1 MYKCIGC
8 GIKTET
14 ELCERCFRIKNY
26 NDFKPVTVDNLN
38 FIEIIDKIE
47 KEALTVLVIDLLNI
61 PKNFDIIKKHLKSKF
76 ILVLTKFDLMPTNN
90 ITRYIEYF
98 KKFNLNP
105 LDTIVVSS
113 LNNYNLD
120 YLYEN
125 IVKYQYHNVYFVG
138 YTNAG
143 KSSLINKLIY
153 NYSNQESKITTS
165 YMPNTTLDTI
175 EIKLNDFILIDTPGI
190 LNKGDI
196 TNYLSSKDIK
206 KIASKKKIKPLSFQ
220 IKSLQTINIDNFLT
234 ITLNNNDIVIY
245 MPNLLNITR
254 IYKESLSTLPSRIIN
269 IEKTSDIV
277 IPGLGFIK
285 VMKPGQVK
293 INVQD
298 DIDVF
303 VRDSII

>member
-220 IKSLQTINIDNFLT
+220 IKFLQTINIDNFLT

>member
-1 MYKCIGC
+1 MFKCVGC
-8 GIKTET
+8 GIKTEN

-26 NDFKPVTVDNLN
+26 NDFKPISVDNHN
-38 FIEIIDKIE
+38 FIDIIDKIE
-47 KEALTVLVIDLLNI
+47 EEALIVLVIDLLNI
-61 PKNFDIIKKHLKSKF
+61 PKNFELIKKHLKSKF

-90 ITRYIEYF
+90 TERYIEYF
-98 KKFNLNP
+98 KKFNLKP
-105 LDTIVVSS
+105 LMTIVVSS

-120 YLYEN
+120 YLYDN
-125 IVKYQYHNVYFVG
+125 IVKYQYHKVYFVG

-153 NYSNQESKITTS
+153 NYSNQQSKITTS

-196 TNYLSSKDIK
+196 TNYISSKDIK
-206 KIASKKKIKPLSFQ
+206 KLASKKKIKPLSFQ
-220 IKSLQTINIDNFLT
+220 IKSLQTIKIDNLLT
-234 ITLNNNDIVIY
+234 ITLDKNDIIIY
-245 MPNLLNITR
+245 MPNSINITR
-254 IYKESLSTLPSRIIN
+254 FYKKSLSSLPRRIIE
-269 IEKTSDIV
+269 IEKTCDIV

-285 VMKPGQVK
+285 IMKPGKVE
-293 INVQD
+293 INIEEY
-298 DIDVF
+298 IDVF